1 MAERRKLMQG
11 AVENF
16 FKAFDEIKRRYNN
29 VELKLDYKGYWIM
42 ELLVDNKVIFNLKG
56 NDTNILFDNASSKLL
71 NFLRK

>member
-56 NDTNILFDNASSKLL
+56 NDTNILFDNAASKLL

>member
-1 MAERRKLMQG
+1 MAERRKPMQG

-29 VELKLDYKGYWIM
+29 VELKLEYKGYWIM

-56 NDTNILFDNASSKLL
+56 NDTNILFDNGSSKLL

>member
-1 MAERRKLMQG
+1 MQG

-56 NDTNILFDNASSKLL
+56 NDTNILFDNAASKLL